1 MMMAILLLLLCFVVA
16 VLAVWGISW
25 LFPSWHAA
33 RHGLHD
39 DQDPIERLALRY
51 LRGEITPDEYHS
63 IRHALRENGDRWETH
78 RLSQPPMARSGDP
91 NTDESHDP

>member
-1 MMMAILLLLLCFVVA
+1 MMMTILLLSLCFAVA

-25 LFPSWHAA
+25 LFPEWHAA

-51 LRGEITPDEYHS
+51 LRGEITSDEYHS
-63 IRHALRENGDRWETH
+63 IRHALRENGDGRET
-78 RLSQPPMARSGDP
+78 RERSEASDGAVR
-91 NTDESHDP
+91 